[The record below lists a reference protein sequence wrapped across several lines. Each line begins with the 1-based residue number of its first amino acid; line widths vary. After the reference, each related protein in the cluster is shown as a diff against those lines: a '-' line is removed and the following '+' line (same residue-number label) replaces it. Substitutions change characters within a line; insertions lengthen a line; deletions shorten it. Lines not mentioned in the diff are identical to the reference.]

1 MLSKRARVNTVRTHV
16 SIGHMYTCRVQSVHC
31 SVSCIQ
37 YLCWAK
43 SLSRLTMC
51 CRNCC
56 FVWRTARRR
65 NHKTLISSILI
76 TAVLRRCG
84 SLASDNKDENEQ
96 TESSGHSC
104 VAYCSVLCLFQFSH
118 YARACKLHGEQIDK
132 DTELCGDGWL
142 WIRAGALSWSLWL
155 FYGLPDSYTVVQKN

>member
-76 TAVLRRCG
+76 TAVLRRCR
-84 SLASDNKDENEQ
+84 SRRTTKTKTNKQRVRVTAASPIVPFCACFNFHIMRVRANYTANK
-96 TESSGHSC
+96 
-104 VAYCSVLCLFQFSH
+104 
-118 YARACKLHGEQIDK
+118 
-132 DTELCGDGWL
+132 
-142 WIRAGALSWSLWL
+142 
-155 FYGLPDSYTVVQKN
+155 